1 MSPRQDRRVPA
12 EAASEVANRYEHE
25 ALAVVFQVREGAV
38 HVLLWR
44 RALEP
49 FVGRWSLPGGTL
61 ASAERLGTS
70 LSRHLASTVDL
81 TDIGFLEQLETRSD
95 VDRDPRRRVIATAYV
110 ALVSTDVNPIIPAD
124 TRWFDVHQLP
134 PTAFD
139 HASMI
144 RSGLDRLRAKLTYTN
159 LAFALV
165 PANFTIAH
173 LRVVYE
179 ACLGHAVSP
188 TNLQRVLSRRRIIE
202 PTEMVTPPSAA
213 GGRPATLY
221 RFRER
226 SLRVTD
232 PFATFR
238 PPTTDVPPGGS
249 TIA

>member
-1 MSPRQDRRVPA
+1 MAPA
-12 EAASEVANRYEHE
+12 AEESSRAEHE
-25 ALAVVFQVREGAV
+25 ALAVVFQVREASV
-38 HVLLWR
+38 HVLLWQ
-44 RALEP
+44 RAREP
-49 FVGRWSLPGGTL
+49 FLGSWSLPGGTL
-61 ASAERLGTS
+61 ASTERLGTS
-70 LSRHLASTVDL
+70 LSRHLATKVDL

-95 VDRDPRRRVIATAYV
+95 VDRDPRRRVIATAYI
-110 ALVSTDVNPIIPAD
+110 ALVSTEVNPTIPDD
-124 TRWFDVHQLP
+124 TGWFAVDRLP

-139 HASMI
+139 HASII
-144 RSGLDRLRAKLTYTN
+144 RSGIDRLRAKLTYTN

-179 ACLGHAVSP
+179 ACLGHVVSP

-202 PTEMVTPPSAA
+202 PTELVAPPSAA

-221 RFRER
+221 RFSEA

-238 PPTTDVPPGGS
+238 PPAPGG
-249 TIA
+249 AGGAR

>member
-1 MSPRQDRRVPA
+1 MV
-12 EAASEVANRYEHE
+12 
-25 ALAVVFQVREGAV
+25 LQVRGASV

-49 FVGRWSLPGGTL
+49 FAGRWSLPGGAL

-70 LSRHLASTVDL
+70 LSRHLAAKVDL

-95 VDRDPRRRVIATAYV
+95 VDRDPRGRVIATAYV
-110 ALVSTDVNPIIPAD
+110 ALVATDVNPTVPDD
-124 TRWFDVHQLP
+124 TAWFSVDELP

-139 HASMI
+139 HASII
-144 RSGLDRLRAKLTYTN
+144 RSGIDRLRAKLTYTN

-165 PANFTIAH
+165 PQHFTIAH

-179 ACLGHAVSP
+179 ACLGHPVSP

-202 PTEMVTPPSAA
+202 PTELVATPSAS

-221 RFRER
+221 RFSEHR
-226 SLRVTD
+226 LRVTD

-238 PPTTDVPPGGS
+238 PPVTGAGS
-249 TIA
+249 VSSA